1 MNKMNWLQSNYICT
15 HTYISYGEFT
25 GGARIIAREQI
36 KDIRI
41 EVAEEMAPAASA
53 ARYVHA
59 KQLVPSLLQQNSK
72 VLPTSN

>member
-15 HTYISYGEFT
+15 HTYISYGGFT

-41 EVAEEMAPAASA
+41 LSCRRNGTSCFCSAVCTCKAAGAVSPATKLKSAPN
-53 ARYVHA
+53 
-59 KQLVPSLLQQNSK
+59 K
-72 VLPTSN
+72 